1 MNSSKMC
8 AVFANPDRKLGGYMA
23 KEIDQNPASEE
34 KEFLKINDMLK
45 KLGVTR
51 TQFWR
56 MRKAG
61 EVPLPVINNPQMW
74 LASKV
79 TEFYENRT
87 SKQQSS

>member
-1 MNSSKMC
+1 MTTNNELTPVDIVT
-8 AVFANPDRKLGGYMA
+8 A
-23 KEIDQNPASEE
+23 
-34 KEFLKINDMLK
+34 KEFLKIKDMLE

-61 EVPLPVINNPQMW
+61 DVPPPVIKNPQMW

-79 TEFYENRT
+79 TEFYEKRA
-87 SKQQSS
+87 SEQQSL

>member
-1 MNSSKMC
+1 MINKNEQNL
-8 AVFANPDRKLGGYMA
+8 AEIA
-23 KEIDQNPASEE
+23 KG
-34 KEFLKINDMLK
+34 KEFLKINDMLQ

-61 EVPLPVINNPQMW
+61 DVPPPVIKNPQMW

-79 TEFYENRT
+79 TEFYENRASEQKT
-87 SKQQSS
+87 S

>member
-1 MNSSKMC
+1 MNTESEQKTTEI
-8 AVFANPDRKLGGYMA
+8 A
-23 KEIDQNPASEE
+23 KE
-34 KEFLKINDMLK
+34 KEFLKINDMLE

-61 EVPLPVINNPQMW
+61 EVPPPVIKNPQMW

-79 TEFYENRT
+79 NAFYENRANKE
-87 SKQQSS
+87 SDSSL

>member
-1 MNSSKMC
+1 MVNPYKQPS
-8 AVFANPDRKLGGYMA
+8 AN
-23 KEIDQNPASEE
+23 IDSA
-34 KEFLKINDMLK
+34 KEFLKIKDMLE

-61 EVPLPVINNPQMW
+61 EVPPPVINNPQMW

-79 TEFYENRT
+79 TEFYENRA
-87 SKQQSS
+87 SEQQSL

>member
-1 MNSSKMC
+1 MVNPYKQPS
-8 AVFANPDRKLGGYMA
+8 ANIVSA
-23 KEIDQNPASEE
+23 
-34 KEFLKINDMLK
+34 KEFLKIKDMLE

-61 EVPLPVINNPQMW
+61 EVPPPVINNPQMW

-79 TEFYENRT
+79 TEFYENRA
-87 SKQQSS
+87 SEQQSL